1 MLEQAEKVL
10 TVDMLAD
17 MLDANDREREQLKMH
32 IEMPYLSY
40 KECSP
45 ERQQAIISEI
55 ESELKENEFRVSG
68 SNCNEVWEKG
78 WGEILNRLD
87 GEVYDVED
95 IVSPQYFGKY
105 KEIRFQGN
113 YIEPVQTNFEFLLDK
128 VIRKSVFLLHLNKN
142 ESIFELG
149 CGTANSLL
157 MLRKMYPKS
166 SLTGLDWAEASGK
179 IVERLNRFGYEL
191 AFQKFNMLDLNGA
204 DSVKLSDGLV
214 FSFHALEQLGSNIES
229 ILTYLVRSGAKRF
242 VHMEPFIELYDDSQ
256 FDIVAEKYHI
266 KRNYLNSYLKSLE
279 KLEKEGALKIHRIRR
294 LGFGNRYHEAYSLV
308 VWEIL

>member
-10 TVDMLAD
+10 TVDMLSD
-17 MLDANDREREQLKMH
+17 ILDANDQEREQLKMH
-32 IEMPYLSY
+32 IDMPYLSY

-87 GEVYDVED
+87 AEIDNVEN
-95 IVSPQYFGKY
+95 IISPQYFGKY

-113 YIEPVQTNFEFLLDK
+113 YIEPIQKNFEYLLDK
-128 VIRKSVFLLHLNKN
+128 VIRKSIFFLYLNENK
-142 ESIFELG
+142 SIFELG

-157 MLRKMYPKS
+157 MLRNMYPES
-166 SLTGLDWAEASGK
+166 TFTGLDWADASGK
-179 IVERLNRFGYEL
+179 IIDRLNTLGYEL
-191 AFQKFNMLDLNGA
+191 SFQKFNMLDLSGA
-204 DSVKLSDGLV
+204 ESVKLSDGLV
-214 FSFHALEQLGSNIES
+214 FSFHALEQLGSNIER
-229 ILTYLVRSGAKRF
+229 ILIYLVQSGAKKF
-242 VHMEPFIELYDDSQ
+242 VHVEPIIELYDDSQ
-256 FDIVAEKYHI
+256 FDAIAEKYHI

-279 KLEKEGALKIHRIRR
+279 KLEKEGVLKVHKIKR
-294 LGFGNRYHEAYSLV
+294 LEFGNRYHEAYSLV
-308 VWEIL
+308 IWEII